1 MPVFHTKTI
10 ESILDPVAQQVSKLV
25 ILHEEA
31 EDGIPMPDLQQPVRS
46 VSNAVSNLV
55 KVGRETINS
64 SDDPIL
70 RQDMPAALVRVER
83 SSKLLEEASDML
95 KHDPFSSPARKRL
108 IEGSGGILQ
117 ATSALLLCFDESEVR
132 KIIKECHRVLDY
144 LAVAEVIETLDEL
157 VQFLRDLSPC
167 LSKVSREVSAREKE
181 LTHQLK
187 STEMNGKYQC
197 CKEDYPDYV
206 CIRCHNVYHPC
217 CVDGANVLKL
227 DGFQIYCS
235 LECESRDVEDNVRNA
250 DLEAVIVKLR
260 KELAERSN
268 YLKRLSK
275 TFLQFEDDVMY
286 KENEYETTL
295 LQQQE
300 KIKGLTKEIAELKR
314 QKEQSNEKSNEHA
327 RYVQKL
333 EKDFVELSDMYK
345 QMVSTIRMLE
355 CDNMNYQKLV
365 QDFKTK
371 SEAEEAVELVESAP
385 VASKV
390 EETSKDSSKAKE
402 TSDDVNK
409 VASPTNDFNGNT
421 LFLLGYTCAVNL
433 YKMLTREVSGDKQ
446 SSVKFENVPETINN
460 LVKSIAEF
468 HNLGKFTFYMFKGI
482 FSTLIPSGGFL
493 QYKPLLVHSEILVR
507 CLEQVKTLAP
517 ILICSM
523 KIYIHI
529 VSQGGKGAEEAA
541 ENRNYLAQRMTD
553 EINEII
559 RVLQLT
565 SYDEEQSELDNL
577 TVLKKLQNAISNKIN
592 AANDWLFDP
601 NAVRGG
607 VGEKSLR
614 QIIEAAQKVADRC
627 LPNDAHVINKLCSDL
642 TTMTDALCE
651 LRQDGKGATPQAE
664 SLARGIREK
673 LGNLQQAVM
682 NAVVAVD
689 KTGLQ
694 QTAHTVQ
701 GRLEQARK
709 WLSNPGHDDKGLGK
723 RAINAIVEEGRRVA
737 DGLPGVQ
744 KAEILQLCDEVDG
757 LSRQLAD
764 LCAQGLGNS
773 PQAQEVARKLSQKL
787 HELKEKINQAVV
799 NRVVEDFIDILT
811 PLKVFTEAVLAP
823 EGTPNRDLNFSD
835 KAANLQQF
843 SNRAVKTAKM
853 VAAGGSS
860 GNKKLAEALQS
871 AANQVESLT
880 PQLISAGSI
889 RMNYPTSK
897 AADEHFENLRQQ
909 YADTLTRVRNLCDEA
924 TDSADFIKASEEQ
937 MRKHTFLC
945 EEGIKNR
952 QPQKMV
958 DNTSAIARLANR
970 VLLVAKQECENS
982 EDPSFI
988 NNLDRA
994 SDVLQNSIPPMV
1006 QDAKLVAINPADS
1019 HAASKWRDSNKALL
1033 NAVGNVRQAVQVN
1046 PELPPLPDIN
1056 SLNLGEPLRN
1066 TPTPSRELEGLSPA
1080 GHQHGG
1086 RVSPLPKWAR
1096 GDNSD
1101 LLCQELAS
1109 HCQDAGRSQFIP
1121 EYIIEDEQAPPRPP
1135 LPYDGAPVRPPPP
1148 PETDDE
1154 DEVFKTAPLPS
1165 QPIMVAAHNLHREVR
1180 QWSAKD
1186 NELIAAAQRMAKLM
1200 ARLSELVHNDDKGS
1214 KRELIATAKAIADA
1228 SADVTRIAKQLARE
1242 CTDKRIRTNL
1252 LQVCERIPTI
1262 ATQLKILSTVKATM
1276 LGSQGS
1282 EEDREA
1288 TEMLE
1293 GNAQNLMQSVKETVR
1308 AAESASV
1315 KIHAQTHG
1323 RLRWVRKQPWYAY
1336 A

>member
-46 VSNAVSNLV
+46 VSNAVFNLV

-64 SDDPIL
+64 SDDAIL

-95 KHDPFSSPARKRL
+95 KQDPFSSPARKRL

-167 LSKVSREVSAREKE
+167 LSKVTREVSAREKE
-181 LTHQLK
+181 LTHQ
-187 STEMNGKYQC
+187 
-197 CKEDYPDYV
+197 
-206 CIRCHNVYHPC
+206 
-217 CVDGANVLKL
+217 
-227 DGFQIYCS
+227 
-235 LECESRDVEDNVRNA
+235 
-250 DLEAVIVKLR
+250 
-260 KELAERSN
+260 
-268 YLKRLSK
+268 
-275 TFLQFEDDVMY
+275 
-286 KENEYETTL
+286 
-295 LQQQE
+295 
-300 KIKGLTKEIAELKR
+300 
-314 QKEQSNEKSNEHA
+314 
-327 RYVQKL
+327 
-333 EKDFVELSDMYK
+333 
-345 QMVSTIRMLE
+345 
-355 CDNMNYQKLV
+355 
-365 QDFKTK
+365 
-371 SEAEEAVELVESAP
+371 
-385 VASKV
+385 
-390 EETSKDSSKAKE
+390 
-402 TSDDVNK
+402 
-409 VASPTNDFNGNT
+409 
-421 LFLLGYTCAVNL
+421 
-433 YKMLTREVSGDKQ
+433 
-446 SSVKFENVPETINN
+446 
-460 LVKSIAEF
+460 
-468 HNLGKFTFYMFKGI
+468 
-482 FSTLIPSGGFL
+482 
-493 QYKPLLVHSEILVR
+493 VHSEILVR
-507 CLEQVKTLAP
+507 CLEQIKTLAP

-541 ENRNYLAQRMTD
+541 ENRNYLCQRMTD

-565 SYDEEQSELDNL
+565 SYDEEQSDLDNL
-577 TVLKKLQNAISNKIN
+577 TVLKKLQNAIVNKIN

-601 NAVRGG
+601 TAVRGG

-614 QIIEAAQKVADRC
+614 QIIDAAQKVADRC
-627 LPNDAHVINKLCSDL
+627 LPQDAHSIKKICSDL

-664 SLARGIREK
+664 SLARGIRDK
-673 LGNLQQAVM
+673 LGDLQQAVM

-709 WLSNPGHDDKGLGK
+709 WLSNPGHDDKGLGQ
-723 RAINAIVEEGRRVA
+723 RAISAIVEEGRKVA

-744 KAEILQLCDEVDG
+744 KAEILQLCDEVDT
-757 LSRQLAD
+757 LSHHLAD
-764 LCAQGLGNS
+764 LCRQGLGNT
-773 PQAQEVARKLSQKL
+773 PQAQEVARHLSQKL

-799 NRVVEDFIDILT
+799 NRVVEDFIDIVS
-811 PLKVFTEAVLAP
+811 PLKQFTEATLAP
-823 EGTPNRDLNFSD
+823 EGTPNRDQNFAD

-860 GNKKLAEALQS
+860 GNKKLAEALQC

-909 YADTLTRVRNLCDEA
+909 YADTLTKVRNLCDEA
-924 TDSADFIKASEEQ
+924 TDSGDFIKASEEQ
-937 MRKHTFLC
+937 MKKHTFLC
-945 EEGIKNR
+945 EEAIKNR

-970 VLLVAKQECENS
+970 VLLVAKQESDNS
-982 EDPSFI
+982 EDPNFI
-988 NNLDRA
+988 ENVNGA
-994 SDVLQNSIPPMV
+994 SDLLQSAVPPMV
-1006 QDAKLVAINPADS
+1006 QDAKLVAVNPADS
-1019 HAASKWRDSNKALL
+1019 NAASKWRDSNKALL
-1033 NAVGNVRQAVQVN
+1033 NAVGQVRQAVQVN
-1046 PELPPLPDIN
+1046 PDLPPLPDIN
-1056 SLNLGEPLRN
+1056 SLNLVGEPLRN
-1066 TPTPSRELEGLSPA
+1066 TPTPSRESGTLSPT
-1080 GHQHGG
+1080 HQQQG
-1086 RVSPLPKWAR
+1086 RISPLPKWAR
-1096 GDNSD
+1096 AENSD

-1109 HCQDAGRSQFIP
+1109 SNYINETGRSRFIP
-1121 EYIIEDEQAPPRPP
+1121 DYIIEDDQAPPRPP
-1135 LPYDGAPVRPPPP
+1135 LPYEGAPVRPPP

-1186 NELIAAAQRMAKLM
+1186 NDLIAAAQRMAKLM

-1276 LGSQGS
+1276 LGSQEFGKRYKGS

-1323 RLRWVRKQPWYAY
+1323 KLRWVRKQPWYAY

>member
-10 ESILDPVAQQVSKLV
+10 ESILEPVAQQVSKLV

-31 EDGIPMPDLQQPVRS
+31 EDGIPMPDLEQPVRT
-46 VSNAVSNLV
+46 VSSAVSNLV
-55 KVGRETINS
+55 KVGRDTINS

-70 RQDMPAALVRVER
+70 RQDMPAALIRVER
-83 SSKLLEEASDML
+83 SARLLEDASSRL
-95 KHDPFSSPARKRL
+95 KVDPCSAPARKLL

-132 KIIKECHRVLDY
+132 KIIRECHRVLDY

-167 LSKVSREVSAREKE
+167 LSRVSREVSDREKE
-181 LTHQLK
+181 LTHQ
-187 STEMNGKYQC
+187 
-197 CKEDYPDYV
+197 
-206 CIRCHNVYHPC
+206 
-217 CVDGANVLKL
+217 
-227 DGFQIYCS
+227 
-235 LECESRDVEDNVRNA
+235 
-250 DLEAVIVKLR
+250 
-260 KELAERSN
+260 
-268 YLKRLSK
+268 
-275 TFLQFEDDVMY
+275 
-286 KENEYETTL
+286 
-295 LQQQE
+295 
-300 KIKGLTKEIAELKR
+300 
-314 QKEQSNEKSNEHA
+314 
-327 RYVQKL
+327 
-333 EKDFVELSDMYK
+333 
-345 QMVSTIRMLE
+345 
-355 CDNMNYQKLV
+355 
-365 QDFKTK
+365 
-371 SEAEEAVELVESAP
+371 
-385 VASKV
+385 
-390 EETSKDSSKAKE
+390 
-402 TSDDVNK
+402 
-409 VASPTNDFNGNT
+409 
-421 LFLLGYTCAVNL
+421 
-433 YKMLTREVSGDKQ
+433 
-446 SSVKFENVPETINN
+446 
-460 LVKSIAEF
+460 
-468 HNLGKFTFYMFKGI
+468 
-482 FSTLIPSGGFL
+482 
-493 QYKPLLVHSEILVR
+493 VHSEILVR

-529 VSQGGKGAEEAA
+529 VSQEGKGADEAA

-565 SYDEEQSELDNL
+565 SYDEEQSDLDNL
-577 TVLKKLQNAISNKIN
+577 TVLKKLQNAIQNKLN
-592 AANDWLFDP
+592 AASDWLLDP

-614 QIIEAAQKVADRC
+614 QIIEDAQKVAERC
-627 LPNDAHVINKLCSDL
+627 LPQDAHNINKLCSDL

-651 LRQDGKGATPQAE
+651 LRQDGKGASPQAE
-664 SLARGIREK
+664 SLARGIKEK
-673 LGNLQQAVM
+673 LGQLQQAV
-682 NAVVAVD
+682 NTAIINVD
-689 KTGLQ
+689 KAGLQ

-709 WLSNPGHDDKGLGK
+709 WLSNPGQDDKGLGR
-723 RAINAIVEEGRRVA
+723 RAINAIVEEGRKVA

-744 KAEILQLCDEVDG
+744 KAEILQLCDEVDS

-764 LCAQGLGNS
+764 LCAQGKGNT
-773 PQAQEVARKLSQKL
+773 PQAHEIARRLSQKL
-787 HELKEKINQAVV
+787 HELKEKIQQAVT
-799 NRVVEDFIDILT
+799 NRVVEDFIDIVT
-811 PLKVFTEAVLAP
+811 PLKLFTEAVLAP
-823 EGTPNRDLNFSD
+823 EGTPNREQNFSD
-835 KAANLQQF
+835 KASNLQNF
-843 SNRAVKTAKM
+843 SNRAVKTARM
-853 VAAGGSS
+853 VAAGGSG
-860 GNKKLAEALQS
+860 GNKKLAEALS
-871 AANQVESLT
+871 SVASQVESLT

-889 RMNYPTSK
+889 RMNYPSSK

-909 YADTLTRVRNLCDEA
+909 YADTVTKMRNLCDEA

-937 MRKHTFLC
+937 MKKHSFLC
-945 EEGIKNR
+945 EEAIKNR

-970 VLLVAKQECENS
+970 VLLVAKQESDNS
-982 EDPSFI
+982 EDPNFI
-988 NNLDRA
+988 NELNRA
-994 SDVLQNSIPPMV
+994 SDALQGAVPPMV
-1006 QDAKLVAINPADS
+1006 QDAKSVAVNPADHNAVS
-1019 HAASKWRDSNKALL
+1019 RWRESNKALL
-1033 NAVGNVRQAVQVN
+1033 NAVGQVRGAVQVS

-1056 SLNLGEPLRN
+1056 NL
-1066 TPTPSRELEGLSPA
+1066 
-1080 GHQHGG
+1080 H
-1086 RVSPLPKWAR
+1086 
-1096 GDNSD
+1096 
-1101 LLCQELAS
+1101 
-1109 HCQDAGRSQFIP
+1109 I
-1121 EYIIEDEQAPPRPP
+1121 EQAPPRPP
-1135 LPYDGAPVRPPPP
+1135 LPYDGAPLRPPP

-1154 DEVFKTAPLPS
+1154 DDVFKTIPNPS

-1228 SADVTRIAKQLARE
+1228 SADATRIAKQLARE

-1308 AAESASV
+1308 AAEGASV

-1323 RLRWVRKQPWYAY
+1323 RLRWVRRQPWYAY

>member
-10 ESILDPVAQQVSKLV
+10 ESILEPVAQQVSKLV

-31 EDGIPMPDLQQPVRS
+31 EDGIPMPDLEQPVKS

-64 SDDPIL
+64 SDDAIL

-83 SSKLLEEASDML
+83 SSKLLEEASSML
-95 KHDPFSSPARKRL
+95 KSDPYSSPARKRL

-132 KIIKECHRVLDY
+132 KIIRECHRVLDY

-181 LTHQLK
+181 LTHQ
-187 STEMNGKYQC
+187 
-197 CKEDYPDYV
+197 
-206 CIRCHNVYHPC
+206 
-217 CVDGANVLKL
+217 
-227 DGFQIYCS
+227 
-235 LECESRDVEDNVRNA
+235 
-250 DLEAVIVKLR
+250 
-260 KELAERSN
+260 
-268 YLKRLSK
+268 
-275 TFLQFEDDVMY
+275 
-286 KENEYETTL
+286 
-295 LQQQE
+295 
-300 KIKGLTKEIAELKR
+300 
-314 QKEQSNEKSNEHA
+314 
-327 RYVQKL
+327 
-333 EKDFVELSDMYK
+333 
-345 QMVSTIRMLE
+345 
-355 CDNMNYQKLV
+355 
-365 QDFKTK
+365 
-371 SEAEEAVELVESAP
+371 
-385 VASKV
+385 
-390 EETSKDSSKAKE
+390 
-402 TSDDVNK
+402 
-409 VASPTNDFNGNT
+409 
-421 LFLLGYTCAVNL
+421 
-433 YKMLTREVSGDKQ
+433 
-446 SSVKFENVPETINN
+446 
-460 LVKSIAEF
+460 
-468 HNLGKFTFYMFKGI
+468 
-482 FSTLIPSGGFL
+482 
-493 QYKPLLVHSEILVR
+493 VHSEILVR
-507 CLEQVKTLAP
+507 CLDQVKTLAP

-523 KIYIHI
+523 KIYIQI
-529 VSQGGKGAEEAA
+529 VSQGGKRAEEAI

-565 SYDEEQSELDNL
+565 SYDEEQSDLDNL
-577 TVLKKLQNAISNKIN
+577 TVLKKLQNAIQNKIN
-592 AANDWLFDP
+592 TANDWLLDP

-607 VGEKSLR
+607 IGEKSLR
-614 QIIEAAQKVADRC
+614 QIIEAAQKVAERC
-627 LPNDAHVINKLCSDL
+627 LPQDARNINKLCSEL
-642 TTMTDALCE
+642 NTMTDALCE

-664 SLARGIREK
+664 SLARGIKEK
-673 LGNLQQAVM
+673 LGHLQQSVL

-689 KTGLQ
+689 KAGLQ

-709 WLSNPGHDDKGLGK
+709 WLSNPGHDDKGLGR
-723 RAINAIVEEGRRVA
+723 RAIALIVEEGRKVA
-737 DGLPGVQ
+737 DGLPGRQ
-744 KAEILQLCDEVDG
+744 KAEILQLCEEVDG
-757 LSRQLAD
+757 LSRELAD
-764 LCAQGLGNS
+764 LCAQGKGS
-773 PQAQEVARKLSQKL
+773 TPEAQEIARKLSQKL
-787 HELKEKINQAVV
+787 HELKERINQAVV
-799 NRVVEDFIDILT
+799 DRVVEDFIDIVT
-811 PLKVFTEAVLAP
+811 PLKQFTEAVLAP
-823 EGTPNRDLNFSD
+823 EGAPNRDQNFSD
-835 KAANLQQF
+835 KAAHLQQF

-853 VAAGGSS
+853 VAAGGSG

-871 AANQVESLT
+871 AANQVDSLT
-880 PQLISAGSI
+880 PQLVSAGSI

-909 YADTLTRVRNLCDEA
+909 YADTVTKMRNLCDEA
-924 TDSADFIKASEEQ
+924 TDSADFIKASQEQ

-945 EEGIKNR
+945 EEAIKNR

-970 VLLVAKQECENS
+970 VLLVAKQESDNS
-982 EDPSFI
+982 EDPNFI
-988 NNLDRA
+988 DDVNRA
-994 SDVLQNSIPPMV
+994 SDRLQGTVPPMV
-1006 QDAKLVAINPADS
+1006 QDAKSVAVDPTDATAVS
-1019 HAASKWRDSNKALL
+1019 RWRESNKALL
-1033 NAVGNVRQAVQVN
+1033 NAVGDVRTAVQIN
-1046 PELPPLPDIN
+1046 PELPPLPDVN
-1056 SLNLGEPLRN
+1056 NLNLVGEPLRN
-1066 TPTPSRELEGLSPA
+1066 TPTPHRDAGALSPTP
-1080 GHQHGG
+1080 HQHG

-1101 LLCQELAS
+1101 LLCQEL
-1109 HCQDAGRSQFIP
+1109 IP
-1121 EYIIEDEQAPPRPP
+1121 SSYHEPDMAPPRPP
-1135 LPYDGAPVRPPPP
+1135 LPHDGAPMRPPP

-1154 DEVFKTAPLPS
+1154 DDVFRHAPSAS

-1186 NELIAAAQRMAKLM
+1186 NDLIAAAKRMAVLM

-1228 SADVTRIAKQLARE
+1228 SDDVTRIAKQLARE

-1276 LGSQGS
+1276 LGAQGS

-1323 RLRWVRKQPWYAY
+1323 KLRWVRRQPWYSY

>member
-31 EDGIPMPDLQQPVRS
+31 EEGIPMPDLEQPVRS

-55 KVGRETINS
+55 KVGRDTINS

-83 SSKLLEEASDML
+83 SSKLLEEASQML
-95 KHDPFSSPARKRL
+95 KDDPFSSPARKRL

-132 KIIKECHRVLDY
+132 KIIRECHKVLDY
-144 LAVAEVIETLDEL
+144 LAIAEVIETLDEL

-181 LTHQLK
+181 LTHQMFGTSQDPSPHFDLFD
-187 STEMNGKYQC
+187 
-197 CKEDYPDYV
+197 EDLYSYSVP
-206 CIRCHNVYHPC
+206 
-217 CVDGANVLKL
+217 G
-227 DGFQIYCS
+227 G
-235 LECESRDVEDNVRNA
+235 VR
-250 DLEAVIVKLR
+250 
-260 KELAERSN
+260 
-268 YLKRLSK
+268 
-275 TFLQFEDDVMY
+275 
-286 KENEYETTL
+286 
-295 LQQQE
+295 
-300 KIKGLTKEIAELKR
+300 
-314 QKEQSNEKSNEHA
+314 
-327 RYVQKL
+327 
-333 EKDFVELSDMYK
+333 
-345 QMVSTIRMLE
+345 
-355 CDNMNYQKLV
+355 
-365 QDFKTK
+365 
-371 SEAEEAVELVESAP
+371 
-385 VASKV
+385 
-390 EETSKDSSKAKE
+390 
-402 TSDDVNK
+402 
-409 VASPTNDFNGNT
+409 
-421 LFLLGYTCAVNL
+421 
-433 YKMLTREVSGDKQ
+433 
-446 SSVKFENVPETINN
+446 
-460 LVKSIAEF
+460 
-468 HNLGKFTFYMFKGI
+468 
-482 FSTLIPSGGFL
+482 
-493 QYKPLLVHSEILVR
+493 
-507 CLEQVKTLAP
+507 
-517 ILICSM
+517 
-523 KIYIHI
+523 
-529 VSQGGKGAEEAA
+529 GAEEAA

-565 SYDEEQSELDNL
+565 SYDEEQSDLDNL
-577 TVLKKLQNAISNKIN
+577 TVLKKLQNAIANKIN
-592 AANDWLFDP
+592 AANDWLLDP

-614 QIIEAAQKVADRC
+614 FIIESAQKVAERC
-627 LPNDAHVINKLCSDL
+627 LPQDANTINKICSDL

-651 LRQDGKGATPQAE
+651 LRQEGKGTSPQAE

-673 LGNLQQAVM
+673 LGHLQQAVM
-682 NAVVAVD
+682 NAVLAVD
-689 KTGLQ
+689 KAGLQ

-709 WLSNPGHDDKGLGK
+709 WLSNPGQDDKGLGR
-723 RAINAIVEEGRRVA
+723 RAINAIVEEGRKVA
-737 DGLPGVQ
+737 DGLPGIQ
-744 KAEILQLCDEVDG
+744 KAEILQLCDEVDA
-757 LSRQLAD
+757 LSRQLSD
-764 LCAQGLGNS
+764 LCAQGKGNS
-773 PQAQEVARKLSQKL
+773 PQAQEIARKLSQKL

-799 NRVVEDFIDILT
+799 NRVVEDFIDIVT
-811 PLKVFTEAVLAP
+811 PLKQFTEAVLAP
-823 EGTPNRDLNFSD
+823 EGTPNRDQNFAD
-835 KAANLQQF
+835 KAAALQQF
-843 SNRAVKTAKM
+843 SSRAVKTAKM
-853 VAAGGSS
+853 VAAGGSG

-871 AANQVESLT
+871 AANQVDSLT
-880 PQLISAGSI
+880 PQLVSAGSI
-889 RMNYPTSK
+889 RMNYPSSK

-909 YADTLTRVRNLCDEA
+909 YADTLTKVRNLCDEA

-937 MRKHTFLC
+937 MKKHTFLC
-945 EEGIKNR
+945 EEAIKNR

-970 VLLVAKQECENS
+970 VLLVAKQESDNS
-982 EDPSFI
+982 EDPHFI
-988 NNLDRA
+988 DDVNRA
-994 SDVLQNSIPPMV
+994 SGSLQGSVPPMV
-1006 QDAKLVAINPADS
+1006 QDAKAVAVNPADHNAVS
-1019 HAASKWRDSNKALL
+1019 RWRESNKALL
-1033 NAVGNVRQAVQVN
+1033 NAVGQVRQAVQVN
-1046 PELPPLPDIN
+1046 PELPPLPDIH
-1056 SLNLGEPLRN
+1056 SLNLEPPSNNYFVHKGITMGLVEYLFNSEAVFPLSRPNALYANIVVGEPLRN
-1066 TPTPSRELEGLSPA
+1066 TPSPGREHGALSP
-1080 GHQHGG
+1080 GHHQQG

-1096 GDNSD
+1096 GNNSD
-1101 LLCQELAS
+1101 LLCQELAPTYREP
-1109 HCQDAGRSQFIP
+1109 D
-1121 EYIIEDEQAPPRPP
+1121 QAPPRPP
-1135 LPYDGAPVRPPPP
+1135 LPHDGAPMRPPP

-1214 KRELIATAKAIADA
+1214 KRELIAVAKAIADA

-1315 KIHAQTHG
+1315 RIHAQTHG
-1323 RLRWVRKQPWYAY
+1323 KLRWVRRQPWYAY

>member
-10 ESILDPVAQQVSKLV
+10 ESILEPVAQQVSKLV

-31 EDGIPMPDLQQPVRS
+31 EDGIPMPDLEQPVRS

-83 SSKLLEEASDML
+83 SSKLLEEASSML
-95 KHDPFSSPARKRL
+95 KSDPYSSPARKRL

-132 KIIKECHRVLDY
+132 KIIRECHRVLDY

-181 LTHQLK
+181 LTHQ
-187 STEMNGKYQC
+187 
-197 CKEDYPDYV
+197 
-206 CIRCHNVYHPC
+206 
-217 CVDGANVLKL
+217 
-227 DGFQIYCS
+227 
-235 LECESRDVEDNVRNA
+235 
-250 DLEAVIVKLR
+250 
-260 KELAERSN
+260 
-268 YLKRLSK
+268 
-275 TFLQFEDDVMY
+275 
-286 KENEYETTL
+286 
-295 LQQQE
+295 
-300 KIKGLTKEIAELKR
+300 
-314 QKEQSNEKSNEHA
+314 
-327 RYVQKL
+327 
-333 EKDFVELSDMYK
+333 
-345 QMVSTIRMLE
+345 
-355 CDNMNYQKLV
+355 
-365 QDFKTK
+365 
-371 SEAEEAVELVESAP
+371 
-385 VASKV
+385 
-390 EETSKDSSKAKE
+390 
-402 TSDDVNK
+402 
-409 VASPTNDFNGNT
+409 
-421 LFLLGYTCAVNL
+421 
-433 YKMLTREVSGDKQ
+433 
-446 SSVKFENVPETINN
+446 
-460 LVKSIAEF
+460 
-468 HNLGKFTFYMFKGI
+468 
-482 FSTLIPSGGFL
+482 
-493 QYKPLLVHSEILVR
+493 VHSEILVR
-507 CLEQVKTLAP
+507 CLDQVKTLAP

-523 KIYIHI
+523 KIYIQI
-529 VSQGGKGAEEAA
+529 VSQGGKRVEEAI

-565 SYDEEQSELDNL
+565 SYDEEQSDLDNL
-577 TVLKKLQNAISNKIN
+577 TVLKKLQNAIQNKIN
-592 AANDWLFDP
+592 TANDWLLDP

-607 VGEKSLR
+607 IGEKSLR
-614 QIIEAAQKVADRC
+614 QIIEAAQKVAERC
-627 LPNDAHVINKLCSDL
+627 LPQDARNINKLCSEL
-642 TTMTDALCE
+642 NTMTDALCE

-664 SLARGIREK
+664 SLARGIKEK
-673 LGNLQQAVM
+673 LGNLQQAVL

-689 KTGLQ
+689 KAGLQ

-723 RAINAIVEEGRRVA
+723 RAIALIVEEGRKVA

-744 KAEILQLCDEVDG
+744 KAEILQLCDEVDA
-757 LSRQLAD
+757 LSNQLAN
-764 LCAQGLGNS
+764 LCAQGKGNT
-773 PQAQEVARKLSQKL
+773 PEAQEIARKLSQKL
-787 HELKEKINQAVV
+787 HELKERINQAVV
-799 NRVVEDFIDILT
+799 NRVVEDFIDIVT
-811 PLKVFTEAVLAP
+811 PLKQFTDAVLAP
-823 EGTPNRDLNFSD
+823 EGTPNRDQNFAD

-843 SNRAVKTAKM
+843 TNRAVKTARM

-871 AANQVESLT
+871 ASNQVESLT
-880 PQLISAGSI
+880 PQLVSAGSI

-909 YADTLTRVRNLCDEA
+909 YADTVTKMRNLCDEA
-924 TDSADFIKASEEQ
+924 TDSGDFIKASEEQ

-945 EEGIKNR
+945 EEAIKNR

-970 VLLVAKQECENS
+970 VLLVAKQESDNS

-988 NNLDRA
+988 DDVNRA
-994 SDVLQNSIPPMV
+994 SDALQGSIPPMV
-1006 QDAKLVAINPADS
+1006 QDAKSVAVNPADG
-1019 HAASKWRDSNKALL
+1019 AAVSRWRDSNKALL
-1033 NAVGNVRQAVQVN
+1033 NAVGDVRKAVQIN

-1056 SLNLGEPLRN
+1056 SLNLEPAPNSLFIDKVGEPLRN
-1066 TPTPSRELEGLSPA
+1066 TPTPGRDPGALSPTP
-1080 GHQHGG
+1080 HQHG

-1101 LLCQELAS
+1101 LLCQEL
-1109 HCQDAGRSQFIP
+1109 IP
-1121 EYIIEDEQAPPRPP
+1121 SVDREPDMAPPRPP
-1135 LPYDGAPVRPPPP
+1135 LPHDGAPMRPPPPP

-1154 DEVFKTAPLPS
+1154 DDVFRHAPS
-1165 QPIMVAAHNLHREVR
+1165 STQPIMVAAHNLHREVR

-1186 NELIAAAQRMAKLM
+1186 NELIAAAKRMAVLM
-1200 ARLSELVHNDDKGS
+1200 AHLSELVHNDDKGS

-1228 SADVTRIAKQLARE
+1228 SNDVTRIAKQLARE

-1276 LGSQGS
+1276 LGAQGS

-1323 RLRWVRKQPWYAY
+1323 KLRWVRRQPWYAY

>member
-46 VSNAVSNLV
+46 VSNAVFNLV

-64 SDDPIL
+64 SDDAIL

-95 KHDPFSSPARKRL
+95 KQDPFSSPARKRL

-167 LSKVSREVSAREKE
+167 LSKVTREVSAREKE
-181 LTHQLK
+181 LTHQ
-187 STEMNGKYQC
+187 
-197 CKEDYPDYV
+197 
-206 CIRCHNVYHPC
+206 
-217 CVDGANVLKL
+217 
-227 DGFQIYCS
+227 
-235 LECESRDVEDNVRNA
+235 
-250 DLEAVIVKLR
+250 
-260 KELAERSN
+260 
-268 YLKRLSK
+268 
-275 TFLQFEDDVMY
+275 
-286 KENEYETTL
+286 
-295 LQQQE
+295 
-300 KIKGLTKEIAELKR
+300 
-314 QKEQSNEKSNEHA
+314 
-327 RYVQKL
+327 
-333 EKDFVELSDMYK
+333 
-345 QMVSTIRMLE
+345 
-355 CDNMNYQKLV
+355 
-365 QDFKTK
+365 
-371 SEAEEAVELVESAP
+371 
-385 VASKV
+385 
-390 EETSKDSSKAKE
+390 
-402 TSDDVNK
+402 
-409 VASPTNDFNGNT
+409 
-421 LFLLGYTCAVNL
+421 
-433 YKMLTREVSGDKQ
+433 
-446 SSVKFENVPETINN
+446 
-460 LVKSIAEF
+460 
-468 HNLGKFTFYMFKGI
+468 
-482 FSTLIPSGGFL
+482 
-493 QYKPLLVHSEILVR
+493 VHSEILVR
-507 CLEQVKTLAP
+507 CLEQIKTLAP

-541 ENRNYLAQRMTD
+541 ENRNYLCQRMTD

-565 SYDEEQSELDNL
+565 SYDEEQSDLDNL
-577 TVLKKLQNAISNKIN
+577 TVLKKLQNAIVNKIN

-601 NAVRGG
+601 TAVRGG

-614 QIIEAAQKVADRC
+614 QIIDAAQKVADRC
-627 LPNDAHVINKLCSDL
+627 LPQDAHSIKKICSDL

-664 SLARGIREK
+664 SLARGIRDK
-673 LGNLQQAVM
+673 LGDLQQAVM

-709 WLSNPGHDDKGLGK
+709 WLSNPGHDDKGLGQ
-723 RAINAIVEEGRRVA
+723 RAISAIVEEGRKVA

-744 KAEILQLCDEVDG
+744 KAEILQLCDEVDT
-757 LSRQLAD
+757 LSHHLAD
-764 LCAQGLGNS
+764 LCRQGLGNT
-773 PQAQEVARKLSQKL
+773 PQAQEVARHLSQKL

-799 NRVVEDFIDILT
+799 NRVVEDFIDIVS
-811 PLKVFTEAVLAP
+811 PLKQFTEATLAP
-823 EGTPNRDLNFSD
+823 EGTPNRDQNFAD

-860 GNKKLAEALQS
+860 GNKKLAEALQC

-909 YADTLTRVRNLCDEA
+909 YADTLTKVRNLCDEA
-924 TDSADFIKASEEQ
+924 TDSGDFIKASEEQ
-937 MRKHTFLC
+937 MKKHTFLC
-945 EEGIKNR
+945 EEAIKNR

-970 VLLVAKQECENS
+970 VLLVAKQESDNS
-982 EDPSFI
+982 EDPNFI
-988 NNLDRA
+988 ENVNGA
-994 SDVLQNSIPPMV
+994 SDLLQSAVPPMV
-1006 QDAKLVAINPADS
+1006 QDAKLVAVNPADS
-1019 HAASKWRDSNKALL
+1019 NAASKWRDSNKALL
-1033 NAVGNVRQAVQVN
+1033 NAVGQVRQAVQVN
-1046 PELPPLPDIN
+1046 PDLPPLPDIN
-1056 SLNLGEPLRN
+1056 SLNL
-1066 TPTPSRELEGLSPA
+1066 
-1080 GHQHGG
+1080 
-1086 RVSPLPKWAR
+1086 
-1096 GDNSD
+1096 D
-1101 LLCQELAS
+1101 
-1109 HCQDAGRSQFIP
+1109 
-1121 EYIIEDEQAPPRPP
+1121 QAPPRPP
-1135 LPYDGAPVRPPPP
+1135 LPYEGAPVRPPP

-1186 NELIAAAQRMAKLM
+1186 NDLIAAAQRMAKLM

-1276 LGSQGS
+1276 LGSQEFGKRYKGS

-1323 RLRWVRKQPWYAY
+1323 KLRWVRKQPWYAY

>member
-31 EDGIPMPDLQQPVRS
+31 EEGIPMPDLEQPVRS

-55 KVGRETINS
+55 KVGRDTINS

-83 SSKLLEEASDML
+83 SSKLLEEASQML
-95 KHDPFSSPARKRL
+95 KVDPFSSPARKRL

-132 KIIKECHRVLDY
+132 KIIRECHRVLDY
-144 LAVAEVIETLDEL
+144 LAIAEVIETLDEL

-181 LTHQLK
+181 LTHQ
-187 STEMNGKYQC
+187 
-197 CKEDYPDYV
+197 
-206 CIRCHNVYHPC
+206 
-217 CVDGANVLKL
+217 
-227 DGFQIYCS
+227 
-235 LECESRDVEDNVRNA
+235 
-250 DLEAVIVKLR
+250 
-260 KELAERSN
+260 
-268 YLKRLSK
+268 
-275 TFLQFEDDVMY
+275 
-286 KENEYETTL
+286 
-295 LQQQE
+295 
-300 KIKGLTKEIAELKR
+300 
-314 QKEQSNEKSNEHA
+314 
-327 RYVQKL
+327 
-333 EKDFVELSDMYK
+333 
-345 QMVSTIRMLE
+345 
-355 CDNMNYQKLV
+355 
-365 QDFKTK
+365 
-371 SEAEEAVELVESAP
+371 
-385 VASKV
+385 
-390 EETSKDSSKAKE
+390 
-402 TSDDVNK
+402 
-409 VASPTNDFNGNT
+409 
-421 LFLLGYTCAVNL
+421 
-433 YKMLTREVSGDKQ
+433 
-446 SSVKFENVPETINN
+446 
-460 LVKSIAEF
+460 
-468 HNLGKFTFYMFKGI
+468 
-482 FSTLIPSGGFL
+482 
-493 QYKPLLVHSEILVR
+493 VHSEILVR

-529 VSQGGKGAEEAA
+529 VSQEGKGAEEAA

-565 SYDEEQSELDNL
+565 SYDEEQSDLDNL
-577 TVLKKLQNAISNKIN
+577 TVLKKLQNAIANRIN

-601 NAVRGG
+601 TAVRGG

-614 QIIEAAQKVADRC
+614 LIIDAAQKVAERC
-627 LPNDAHVINKLCSDL
+627 LPQDANVINKLCSDL

-664 SLARGIREK
+664 SVARSIREK
-673 LGNLQQAVM
+673 LGDLQQAVM
-682 NAVVAVD
+682 NAVLAVD
-689 KTGLQ
+689 KAGLQ

-709 WLSNPGHDDKGLGK
+709 WLSNPGQDDKGLGR
-723 RAINAIVEEGRRVA
+723 RAINAIVEEGRKVA
-737 DGLPGVQ
+737 DGLPGIQ
-744 KAEILQLCDEVDG
+744 KAEILQLCDEVDS

-764 LCAQGLGNS
+764 LCAQGKGNT
-773 PQAQEVARKLSQKL
+773 PQAQEIARRLSQKL

-799 NRVVEDFIDILT
+799 NRVVEDFIDIVT
-811 PLKVFTEAVLAP
+811 PLKQFTEAVLAP
-823 EGTPNRDLNFSD
+823 EGSPNRDQNFAD
-835 KAANLQQF
+835 KAAQLQQF

-853 VAAGGSS
+853 VAAAG

-871 AANQVESLT
+871 AANQVDSLT
-880 PQLISAGSI
+880 PQLVSAGSI
-889 RMNYPTSK
+889 RMNYPLSK

-909 YADTLTRVRNLCDEA
+909 YADTLTKVRNLCDEA
-924 TDSADFIKASEEQ
+924 TDSADFVKASEEQ
-937 MRKHTFLC
+937 MKKHTFLC
-945 EEGIKNR
+945 EEAIKNR

-970 VLLVAKQECENS
+970 VLLVAKQESDNS
-982 EDPSFI
+982 EDPNFI
-988 NNLDRA
+988 DEVSRA
-994 SDVLQNSIPPMV
+994 SDALQGSVPPMV
-1006 QDAKLVAINPADS
+1006 QDAKAVAINPADHS
-1019 HAASKWRDSNKALL
+1019 AVSRWRESNKGLL
-1033 NAVGNVRQAVQVN
+1033 NAVGQVRQAVQVN

-1056 SLNLGEPLRN
+1056 TLNLVGEPLRN
-1066 TPTPSRELEGLSPA
+1066 TPTPGREYGALSPVP
-1080 GHQHGG
+1080 HVQG

-1101 LLCQELAS
+1101 MLCEELAPNYHEPAS
-1109 HCQDAGRSQFIP
+1109 A
-1121 EYIIEDEQAPPRPP
+1121 APSPP
-1135 LPYDGAPVRPPPP
+1135 TQRQPPNEAAST

-1186 NELIAAAQRMAKLM
+1186 NELIAAAATNGQAHGQAVG
-1200 ARLSELVHNDDKGS
+1200 ARS

-1323 RLRWVRKQPWYAY
+1323 KLRWVRKQPWYAY